1 MAEALGQVPPRNAG
15 LGYIQNRIDEQP
27 IVAGG
32 PTRVLG
38 AAWQKIFDALPI
50 GIRNG
55 VAVSH
60 SRPSVA
66 QGADRPLPE
75 SPKRCPHDLVGVE
88 KRDRLTPPPCRPAPV
103 PSGRTRRRRSGTGA
117 CI

>member
-38 AAWQKIFDALPI
+38 ATWQEVLDAIPI

-55 VAVSH
+55 VAVSN

-66 QGADRPLPE
+66 SGEARPLPE
-75 SPKRCPHDLVGVE
+75 SPKRCPHDLTTISIEGFAATSM
-88 KRDRLTPPPCRPAPV
+88 LAI
-103 PSGRTRRRRSGTGA
+103 RS
-117 CI
+117 IEILNEN